1 MGGKFS
7 CVTGRIRKR
16 DRDKFRQQEVEIR
29 VKNSVESSQKTNHF
43 PELSE
48 HCNNIDAQNGHH
60 NPENLPPLNVTAGN
74 GVKHGATPMEER
86 AREHCIR
93 MYWDT
98 KNEGTQLRPASGC
111 TE

>member
-16 DRDKFRQQEVEIR
+16 DRDKSRQQEVEIR
-29 VKNSVESSQKTNHF
+29 VKNSAESSQKTNHF
-43 PELSE
+43 PDLSE

-60 NPENLPPLNVTAGN
+60 GLENLPPLNVTAGN

-98 KNEGTQLRPASGC
+98 KNEGTQLRPASGW